1 MAKSNAERQKAFR
14 ERKALKGHQEKM
26 IYLTP
31 SALEV
36 VEKMKDA
43 GESYSDVVNYLVN
56 QYRESLNWRML
67 NAEPIKTVEELKEE
81 LKK

>member
-14 ERKALKGHQEKM
+14 ERKALRGHQEKM

-36 VEKMKDA
+36 VDKMKDA
-43 GESYSDVVNYLVN
+43 GESYSDVVNYLIL
-56 QYRESLNWRML
+56 QYKETLSWRML
-67 NAEPIKTVEELKEE
+67 NAEPTKTVEDLKNI
-81 LKK
+81 

>member
-26 IYLTP
+26 IFFTP

-36 VEKMKDA
+36 IEQMKDE
-43 GESYSDVVNYLVN
+43 GESYSDVVNYLIN
-56 QYRESLNWRML
+56 QYRESLNWRMM
-67 NAEPIKTVEELKEE
+67 NAEQQKNVEDLKNI
-81 LKK
+81 